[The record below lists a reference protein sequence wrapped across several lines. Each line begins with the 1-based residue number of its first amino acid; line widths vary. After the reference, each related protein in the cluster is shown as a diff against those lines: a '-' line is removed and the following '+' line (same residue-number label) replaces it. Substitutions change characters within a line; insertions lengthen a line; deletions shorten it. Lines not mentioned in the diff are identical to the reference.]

1 MLDEVVLLEEP
12 TFNNC
17 SLELSPATGVPL
29 RLCRLVALLLV
40 DTVEVTTTGGGGG
53 GGGGKPWFTLNAL
66 LSLPAASL
74 IDDVIDCLLVATAA
88 AANRLPPW

>member
-12 TFNNC
+12 IFNNC

-40 DTVEVTTTGGGGG
+40 DTVELTTGGGGG
-53 GGGGKPWFTLNAL
+53 GGGGKPWFTLNDL

-74 IDDVIDCLLVATAA
+74 IDDVIDCLLVAIAA
-88 AANRLPPW
+88 AANRLPP